1 MLVGSRL
8 LAQRHLRRR
17 APTSTPALAILDHP
31 IPWSRLELLA
41 ALPVTA
47 TAIYALAGVTLAS
60 PDRLRARQQTLIWS
74 QTATDGPASSPPSW
88 PPAGPVAAG

>member
-1 MLVGSRL
+1 
-8 LAQRHLRRR
+8 
-17 APTSTPALAILDHP
+17 
-31 IPWSRLELLA
+31 
-41 ALPVTA
+41 VTA

-60 PDRLRARQQTLIWS
+60 PDRLRARQQTLMGS